1 MRAAPILPRAR
12 PPPVRV
18 VSLAKCNCNLCPS
31 TCCFEHLR
39 TIALSLDVEQPVL
52 DVKQPVRA
60 PLLVDES
67 VSAVVWRE
75 IR

>member
-1 MRAAPILPRAR
+1 M
-12 PPPVRV
+12 
-18 VSLAKCNCNLCPS
+18 
-31 TCCFEHLR
+31 
-39 TIALSLDVEQPVL
+39 ALSLDVEQPRAMAL
-52 DVKQPVRA
+52 SFDVEQPVRA

>member
-1 MRAAPILPRAR
+1 M
-12 PPPVRV
+12 
-18 VSLAKCNCNLCPS
+18 
-31 TCCFEHLR
+31 
-39 TIALSLDVEQPVL
+39 ALSLDVEQPVRAPLSL
-52 DVKQPVRA
+52 DVEQPVRA

>member
-1 MRAAPILPRAR
+1 M
-12 PPPVRV
+12 
-18 VSLAKCNCNLCPS
+18 
-31 TCCFEHLR
+31 
-39 TIALSLDVEQPVL
+39 ALSLDVEQPVRALSL
-52 DVKQPVRA
+52 DVEQPVRA

>member
-1 MRAAPILPRAR
+1 M
-12 PPPVRV
+12 
-18 VSLAKCNCNLCPS
+18 
-31 TCCFEHLR
+31 
-39 TIALSLDVEQPVL
+39 ALSLDVEQPVL
-52 DVKQPVRA
+52 DVEQPVRA

>member
-1 MRAAPILPRAR
+1 MALSLDVRQ
-12 PPPVRV
+12 PVR
-18 VSLAKCNCNLCPS
+18 
-31 TCCFEHLR
+31 
-39 TIALSLDVEQPVL
+39 ALSLDVE
-52 DVKQPVRA
+52 QPVRA

>member
-1 MRAAPILPRAR
+1 M
-12 PPPVRV
+12 
-18 VSLAKCNCNLCPS
+18 
-31 TCCFEHLR
+31 
-39 TIALSLDVEQPVL
+39 ALSLDVEQPVSL
-52 DVKQPVRA
+52 DVEQPVRA

>member
-1 MRAAPILPRAR
+1 MALDKRTKRAM
-12 PPPVRV
+12 
-18 VSLAKCNCNLCPS
+18 
-31 TCCFEHLR
+31 
-39 TIALSLDVEQPVL
+39 ALSFDVE
-52 DVKQPVRA
+52 QPVRA

>member
-1 MRAAPILPRAR
+1 M
-12 PPPVRV
+12 
-18 VSLAKCNCNLCPS
+18 
-31 TCCFEHLR
+31 
-39 TIALSLDVEQPVL
+39 ALSLVEQPVRAL
-52 DVKQPVRA
+52 SFDVEQPVRA